1 MDPKIWG
8 PYLWFTLHTITLSY
22 PDNPSYEIK
31 RQFNDFFVGLQNVI
45 PCPKCREHYK
55 NHILNYPI
63 SSALDSK
70 QHLVTWLFNLHNI
83 VNKSLGKKEIKFE
96 EFQEKYR
103 RIYSPTIPEKI
114 ISKSPT
120 DKWFKIKLL
129 FSIISIISLIWGVNH
144 YYWKNRYN
152 RKLFFSNKY

>member
-8 PYLWFTLHTITLSY
+8 PYFWFTLHTITLSY
-22 PDNPSYEIK
+22 PDKPSYENK

-55 NHILNYPI
+55 THLTNNPI

-70 QHLVTWLFNLHNI
+70 EHLVVWLFNLHNT
-83 VNKSLGKKEIKFE
+83 VNESLGKNKMAFE
-96 EFQEKYR
+96 DFQEKYR

-114 ISKSPT
+114 ISTAPT
-120 DKWFKIKLL
+120 DKWFKIKLFL
-129 FSIISIISLIWGVNH
+129 SIVFIIGLLAGVNH
-144 YYWKNRYN
+144 YYWRNRAN
-152 RKLFFSNKY
+152 RRLFF

>member
-8 PYLWFTLHTITLSY
+8 PYFWFTLHTITLSY
-22 PDNPSYEIK
+22 PDKPSYENK

-55 NHILNYPI
+55 THLTNNPI

-70 QHLVTWLFNLHNI
+70 EHLVVWLFNLHNI
-83 VNKSLGKKEIKFE
+83 VNGSLGKKKMAFE
-96 EFQEKYR
+96 DFQEKYR

-114 ISKSPT
+114 ISTAPT
-120 DKWFKIKLL
+120 DKWFKIKLFL
-129 FSIISIISLIWGVNH
+129 ALVFIIGLLAGVNH
-144 YYWKNRYN
+144 YYWRNRAN
-152 RKLFFSNKY
+152 RRLFF